1 MTKLLRKLTHDVP
14 ALTENSVVALRVLTN
29 HYERC
34 GRYYGSGGMGGHGIA
49 TDEERQLTM
58 MLFSGIFD
66 SLAKRVSI
74 MFSFRV
80 MWNFFLNFFISK
92 DDLKYISLIDMITLQ
107 EIQFITGFI
116 IFSIYYKGKLQYIT
130 RLTGHMHVVI
140 LYVYIDTYII
150 VLLMWSFI
158 LTSAF

>member
-107 EIQFITGFI
+107 ENTIHYWVYYFLNILQREIT
-116 IFSIYYKGKLQYIT
+116 IYYET
-130 RLTGHMHVVI
+130 HMAYACCYNICLHRYLYNCLVNVI
-140 LYVYIDTYII
+140 FHPNL
-150 VLLMWSFI
+150 SF
-158 LTSAF
+158 